1 MSTKIRMRSA
11 MERPLPVRVHRLKD
25 GLHVILALRERNA
38 HGLRALDAVPEHVR
52 VVDNAQ
58 LHTKE
63 REVVNDSADSFTT
76 STSEFSKQP
85 MAEQAVISS
94 PYERIRQ

>member
-63 REVVNDSADSFTT
+63 REVVNDSFTT